1 MLDETQEEEE
11 DEKEDKCNEKRWTNK
26 IMLDEMQE
34 EEEEEEKRRLREKKK
49 KKKKRHTTK
58 LSYRSSEGR
67 SSSRRFR
74 KCRNYDGKSSIP
86 VRKVNIPT
94 AMQVHKTDGIR
105 RDIHRC
111 LKN

>member
-1 MLDETQEEEE
+1 MLDEMQEEEE
-11 DEKEDKCNEKRWTNK
+11 DEEEDKCNEKRWTKK

-34 EEEEEEKRRLREKKK
+34 EEEEEEKGRLREKQ

-74 KCRNYDGKSSIP
+74 KCRNYEGKSSRIVRSVDIP
-86 VRKVNIPT
+86 AV
-94 AMQVHKTDGIR
+94 M
-105 RDIHRC
+105 
-111 LKN
+111 